1 MEENDL
7 DKVAIVHANAFP
19 RQGHS
24 KEWLSCTYKASP
36 RTLCFVIEQNNKVQ
50 GYIIWAQKSGFRP
63 EAVIELEQIAIDPRQ
78 QNKGLGQSLIEQS
91 LLQVKD
97 QLSSLGSRVKHVLV
111 STRADNHAQSIYRKV
126 LGAEVEA
133 TIGNLFSADEVYMV
147 ARNV

>member
-63 EAVIELEQIAIDPRQ
+63 EAVIELEQMAIDPSQ